1 MWHIVDYFF
10 HLTFTKCKYIHL
22 LINDENIKKLQ
33 HGDTITLAKMITC
46 VENEKE
52 GHLQLLQQII
62 PNKNTICIGI
72 TGAPGAGKSTLVN
85 ALLHELTTQQKKIA
99 VLSVDPSSPFHF
111 GALLGDRIR
120 MADYYLHPNVYIR
133 SIASRGSLGG
143 LHPKI
148 FEILDVLKAS
158 YFDYIIIETVGVGQS
173 EVEIAGIADTT
184 IVVVVPEGGDEVQT
198 LKAGVME
205 IADIFVVN
213 KADRPQ
219 ANAFVKNLILL
230 SHSKMSNTWQIPV
243 LKTVASKQEGISELM
258 VAIQNHHLQSASVN
272 QERKIILTSD
282 KIWRIIQAYK
292 MKSVSK
298 QKIMEIVAQQI
309 RNGELNVYKIAE
321 EFGVKG

>member
-1 MWHIVDYFF
+1 
-10 HLTFTKCKYIHL
+10 L
-22 LINDENIKKLQ
+22 LINEENIQKLQ
-33 HGDTITLAKMITC
+33 QGDTITLAKMITC
-46 VENEKE
+46 VENEQQ
-52 GHLQLLQQII
+52 GHLQLLQQLK

-72 TGAPGAGKSTLVN
+72 TGAPGAGKSTIVN
-85 ALLHELTTQQKKIA
+85 ALLQVLTAQQKKVA

-148 FEILDVLKAS
+148 FEIIDVIKAS
-158 YFDYIIIETVGVGQS
+158 YFDFIIIETVGVGQS

-219 ANAFVKNLILL
+219 ANAFVKNLVML
-230 SHSKMSNTWQIPV
+230 SHSKLNTQWQIPV
-243 LKTVASKQEGISELM
+243 LKTVASKQEGIAELM
-258 VAIQNHHLQSASVN
+258 NAIIMHHAQSETVN
-272 QERKIILTSD
+272 YERKILLTAE
-282 KIWRIIQAYK
+282 KIWRLIQQNK
-292 MKSVSK
+292 MKSISK
-298 QKIMEIVAQQI
+298 QKIMALVEKQI
-309 RNGELNVYKIAE
+309 ANGELNVYKIAE
-321 EFGVKG
+321 EFEK